1 MAGRRR
7 NGRGINAEERAL
19 WQKVVEQADPL
30 HDRRP
35 PMIETL
41 RQVVASAS
49 TPAPA
54 RPAPLPR
61 FRLGEK
67 AAKYTPVNRLQ
78 PSLDDHYANVSSNM
92 DKRNFDRLKKGKMA
106 VDGRIDL
113 HGMTLAEAH
122 PALIGFVREAHHAGK
137 RLLLVITGK
146 GKAGRDDW
154 VMPARQGVLKHQVPQ
169 WLAMQPLA
177 PLVLQVTQ
185 ATRKHG
191 GAGAYYVYLRRQR

>member
-122 PALIGFVREAHHAGK
+122 HAGK